1 LREDSKRMDDGGWDL
16 SDFVNKYTTK
26 STTTFSSSPMTKTI
40 HHANTGGIDTS
51 MDNSLQSVCAP
62 SPSKMEKVE
71 HDDVMEKVEHDDVME
86 KVQHDDVMEDVFCTA
101 DNLQERLGFLN
112 QELGM
117 HGFHSLFSRKPNS
130 RQQSNRV
137 EDLDLARLVSCT
149 YELLR
154 RQHLQAK
161 VKDDL
166 EERHL
171 RSENDNE
178 YLLQNQVRLKQDLE
192 NLKRESVLLLCR
204 EKEQVEKS
212 RMLTQEV
219 KAERDEK
226 RKLKSDIEHLKKQ
239 FYHESKR
246 TEKEISR
253 LKEKVHSLLND
264 KSQER
269 KFGIQVLNA
278 LQRADGK
285 RSTWKTAGKKNED
298 EMYKMIISNFEDKE
312 QQLLSENQA
321 MRETLTDVRN
331 QLSSVDTSIGSEIGE
346 EESRQLQMPFF
357 MVKTEVENKFQ
368 QIIANL
374 RDRLENTTPKEQSP
388 TKDEK
393 SSLTINSASTD
404 ELQQRLEQCKA
415 VITGQEAIIQELKEG
430 YSQEA
435 FERALLTFGLSE
447 ENYEAS
453 EKRLKKLKEEEEKL
467 CEERKNFTDYVL
479 KVSKEREE
487 FEKERVE
494 FYMHCISTPVL
505 NKDKKLNARSGISTK
520 HSLRMATPAF
530 SPAPSTLAS
539 SKKERLPTSKQ
550 MPSTAELYRFM
561 SLNYDGS
568 VSRNLDRN
576 LNGSFVQADTSPDGS
591 PSPKK
596 LHEHAENIRRAVEEH
611 HNKSIEESVT
621 ELQKTPR
628 SHTSSNTGFSGGE
641 IPFYLME

>member
-1 LREDSKRMDDGGWDL
+1 
-16 SDFVNKYTTK
+16 
-26 STTTFSSSPMTKTI
+26 
-40 HHANTGGIDTS
+40 
-51 MDNSLQSVCAP
+51 
-62 SPSKMEKVE
+62 
-71 HDDVMEKVEHDDVME
+71 
-86 KVQHDDVMEDVFCTA
+86 
-101 DNLQERLGFLN
+101 
-112 QELGM
+112 
-117 HGFHSLFSRKPNS
+117 
-130 RQQSNRV
+130 
-137 EDLDLARLVSCT
+137 
-149 YELLR
+149 
-154 RQHLQAK
+154 
-161 VKDDL
+161 
-166 EERHL
+166 
-171 RSENDNE
+171 
-178 YLLQNQVRLKQDLE
+178 
-192 NLKRESVLLLCR
+192 
-204 EKEQVEKS
+204 
-212 RMLTQEV
+212 
-219 KAERDEK
+219 
-226 RKLKSDIEHLKKQ
+226 
-239 FYHESKR
+239 
-246 TEKEISR
+246 
-253 LKEKVHSLLND
+253 
-264 KSQER
+264 
-269 KFGIQVLNA
+269 
-278 LQRADGK
+278 
-285 RSTWKTAGKKNED
+285 
-298 EMYKMIISNFEDKE
+298 
-312 QQLLSENQA
+312 
-321 MRETLTDVRN
+321 
-331 QLSSVDTSIGSEIGE
+331 
-346 EESRQLQMPFF
+346 MPFF
-357 MVKTEVENKFQ
+357 MIKTEVEDKFQ
-368 QIIANL
+368 QILANL

-388 TKDEK
+388 KKDEK
-393 SSLTINSASTD
+393 SSLTINPSSTD

-453 EKRLKKLKEEEEKL
+453 EKRLKKLREEEEKL

-505 NKDKKLNARSGISTK
+505 NKDKKLNPRSGISTK

-530 SPAPSTLAS
+530 SPAPSIFAS